1 MYYFC
6 IVIQPANIIKIYTMS
21 KRCQII
27 CFESLNSTNDWAR
40 NSIDMLG
47 ERSIIIAQ
55 NQTAG
60 RGQGDHSWHSRPGE
74 NLLCS
79 IVLKGL
85 HLSAKD
91 GQAISEITALS
102 LVEIMKT
109 NGIDARIKL
118 PNDIYVNGNKIAGLL
133 IEHAIRGN
141 EISWSIVGLGLNVN
155 QTEFPKE
162 LPNPTSM
169 KMLGAGHKDINDI
182 LNQVQDTFFIKLEEY
197 IKNGDRESLH
207 NEFISKVL
215 SSQQS

>member
-1 MYYFC
+1 
-6 IVIQPANIIKIYTMS
+6 MS

-40 NSIDMLG
+40 NIIDTLG
-47 ERSIIIAQ
+47 ERSIIVAE

-60 RGQGDHSWHSRPGE
+60 RGQGDHSWHSRSGE

-79 IVLKGL
+79 IVLKDMNL
-85 HLSAKD
+85 TAKE
-91 GQAISEITALS
+91 GQAISEITAVS
-102 LVEIMKT
+102 VVETLKT
-109 NGIDARIKL
+109 NGIYAEIKL

-141 EISWSIVGLGLNVN
+141 IISWSIVGIGLNVN
-155 QTEFPKE
+155 QTDFPE
-162 LPNPTSM
+162 DIPNPTSM
-169 KMLGAGHKDINDI
+169 KLRGAGQKDIKDI
-182 LNQVQDTFFIKLEEY
+182 LNQLQTIFFTRLDEY

-207 NEFISKVL
+207 NEFLANIL

>member
-27 CFESLNSTNDWAR
+27 CFESLNSTNDWAK
-40 NSIDMLG
+40 NHIDTLG
-47 ERSIIIAQ
+47 EMSIITTK

-79 IVLKGL
+79 IVLKDL

-91 GQAISEITALS
+91 GQTISEMTALS
-102 LVEIMKT
+102 VVEVLKI

-118 PNDIYVNGNKIAGLL
+118 PNDIYVQGGKIAGLL

-155 QTEFPKE
+155 QTDFPE
-162 LPNPTSM
+162 DLPNPTSM
-169 KMLGAGHKDINDI
+169 KLLGAEQKDINEI
-182 LNQVQDTFFIKLEEY
+182 LDQLLRIFFTKLEEY

-207 NEFISKVL
+207 NEFQSNIL

>member
-1 MYYFC
+1 
-6 IVIQPANIIKIYTMS
+6 MS

-40 NSIDMLG
+40 NIIDTLG
-47 ERSIIIAQ
+47 ERSIIVAE

-60 RGQGDHSWHSRPGE
+60 RGQRDHSWHSRSGE

-79 IVLKGL
+79 IVLKDMNL
-85 HLSAKD
+85 TAKE
-91 GQAISEITALS
+91 GQAISEITAVS
-102 LVEIMKT
+102 VVETLKT
-109 NGIDARIKL
+109 NGIYAEIKL

-141 EISWSIVGLGLNVN
+141 IISWSIVGIGLNVN
-155 QTEFPKE
+155 QTDFPE
-162 LPNPTSM
+162 DIPNPTSM
-169 KMLGAGHKDINDI
+169 KLLGAGQKDIKDI
-182 LNQVQDTFFIKLEEY
+182 LNQLQTIFFTRLDEY

-207 NEFISKVL
+207 NEFIANIL